1 MFSASDFI
9 KLFGFIAGL
18 ATLYYQLK
26 TDMREMTFS
35 ALASNKITDSRLEN
49 LEISQSRTTNKQN
62 DFEKF
67 QFKVEAILE
76 NDNRLKIVTD
86 GNK

>member
-26 TDMREMTFS
+26 TDMREIAFS
-35 ALASNKITDSRLEN
+35 AMASNKITDSRLSN
-49 LEISQSRTTNKQN
+49 LEFAQAKTNNKQN

-76 NDNRLKIVTD
+76 NDNRLKIVKDAT
-86 GNK
+86 K

>member
-26 TDMREMTFS
+26 TDMCEIAFS
-35 ALASNKITDSRLEN
+35 AMASNKITDSRLSN
-49 LEISQSRTTNKQN
+49 LEFAQAKTNNKQN

-67 QFKVEAILE
+67 QFKIEAILE
-76 NDNRLKIVTD
+76 NDNRLKIVKDAT
-86 GNK
+86 K